1 MLSSSVFVAV
11 QGIFIGFEAMKH
23 FSLILVV
30 QAVFQGFLAPA
41 LVYFGYGAYGAV
53 LGYALA
59 SIIVGVVSLVV
70 LYFSIFRSLKK
81 DDGAGSGFFEVL
93 KPLLHYG
100 VPLAVASISAGM
112 LVQFFYFMMAIFCSD
127 AVIGNYRVA
136 INFGTL
142 LTFFSFPVSTVL
154 FPVFSKLHSSLDR
167 QVLKSVFKSAVKYT
181 AFLLVPATFAM
192 MVLAQPIIGTLYG
205 GKWLVAPWFLFL
217 SVLTNLLA
225 IVGNLAIISLLA
237 GLGETKF
244 LMKLNL
250 LAIAIGVPLGILL
263 IPVFGI
269 EAVIISALIAV
280 LPGTAISLYF
290 VRKKY
295 DLKVDY
301 NVSLRILLASVL
313 AATATY
319 GLLSVLKTAMWLQLL
334 FGFLLFVGVYLLSAP
349 LVGAISPADVSKL
362 RTIFS
367 GFGLL
372 STFLFFLL
380 GTIERILKFRVYR
393 VTMKNK

>member
-1 MLSSSVFVAV
+1 M
-11 QGIFIGFEAMKH
+11 
-23 FSLILVV
+23 
-30 QAVFQGFLAPA
+30 
-41 LVYFGYGAYGAV
+41 
-53 LGYALA
+53 
-59 SIIVGVVSLVV
+59 V